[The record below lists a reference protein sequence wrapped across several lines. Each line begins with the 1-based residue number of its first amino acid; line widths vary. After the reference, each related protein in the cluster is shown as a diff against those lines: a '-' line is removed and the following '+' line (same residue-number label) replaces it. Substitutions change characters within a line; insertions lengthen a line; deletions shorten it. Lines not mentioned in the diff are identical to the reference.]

1 LGTNETPK
9 ERLANSL
16 KSFGRLRLQINHTSI
31 IVLSALLLILFVA
44 FTIRILPLRWEIPQG
59 TVHLSEFDP
68 YYQYSLTN
76 YMVQNGLLS
85 PYWPTSWINY
95 QQWYPQGLDMST
107 SLPGLPMTTAVLYDI
122 ISFLGINLD
131 LMTFAAFIP
140 PLMATLS
147 CLVMYFIGKD
157 FGGKSIGLFA
167 ALFLALAPSFL
178 QRTSLGFY
186 DTEVP
191 GVLGLVLFVF
201 LFLRAIDGNRS
212 LGSSIKYSLGA
223 AAAMAYFIASWGAAY
238 FIMDLTVVFVFVLLL
253 MKRYSQRLLLSYSIT
268 FGVALFIAT
277 KIPYISLG
285 YLSSGPVIPVL
296 AMFLLLCLAEI
307 LRHNISARTKLS
319 LTVGSLAVVVGGFAA
334 LWQFG
339 YLGSI
344 AGKFV
349 SVLDPFLRAAT
360 PLISSV
366 AEHRISSWGNIYYE
380 LGISILFFI
389 AGLYFTLKNP
399 TNRNVFLLLFGV
411 TSLYFG
417 ASMVR
422 LLVLFAPAYSLLV
435 AKGILGVLKP
445 FYTLLKEAPAIA
457 IKTKRGLARVSKE
470 YSGIAIFLVFILL
483 MTNLVFSPQSG
494 GMPRVY
500 GQAYAPVTVS
510 GSSLPVGGDNL
521 VTPALEWINMLKFT
535 QENLTSTTVVCS
547 WWDYGYWLAIM
558 GNVTS
563 LADNATINA
572 TQIENI
578 GFIFMGNETQSLQM
592 LEKYNAKYI
601 LVFITLGISQSTL
614 SEYYYVAGPA
624 GYGDEGKWQW
634 MARISGQARDR
645 FIQQGF
651 IDADSAWTD
660 ENDFGYISNTTG
672 AWAWNDKGTN
682 STIYKLMSWAKQT
695 WCDTA
700 GMSYVYPDEEGV
712 EPTYFKE
719 AYFSGAETN
728 FYSSAQNYGGIIPV
742 VALYEIDW
750 DAYYNATSPAS

>member
-1 LGTNETPK
+1 
-9 ERLANSL
+9 
-16 KSFGRLRLQINHTSI
+16 
-31 IVLSALLLILFVA
+31 
-44 FTIRILPLRWEIPQG
+44 
-59 TVHLSEFDP
+59 
-68 YYQYSLTN
+68 
-76 YMVQNGLLS
+76 
-85 PYWPTSWINY
+85 
-95 QQWYPQGLDMST
+95 
-107 SLPGLPMTTAVLYDI
+107 
-122 ISFLGINLD
+122 
-131 LMTFAAFIP
+131 
-140 PLMATLS
+140 
-147 CLVMYFIGKD
+147 
-157 FGGKSIGLFA
+157 
-167 ALFLALAPSFL
+167 
-178 QRTSLGFY
+178 
-186 DTEVP
+186 
-191 GVLGLVLFVF
+191 
-201 LFLRAIDGNRS
+201 
-212 LGSSIKYSLGA
+212 
-223 AAAMAYFIASWGAAY
+223 
-238 FIMDLTVVFVFVLLL
+238 
-253 MKRYSQRLLLSYSIT
+253 
-268 FGVALFIAT
+268 
-277 KIPYISLG
+277 
-285 YLSSGPVIPVL
+285 
-296 AMFLLLCLAEI
+296 
-307 LRHNISARTKLS
+307 
-319 LTVGSLAVVVGGFAA
+319 
-334 LWQFG
+334 
-339 YLGSI
+339 
-344 AGKFV
+344 
-349 SVLDPFLRAAT
+349 
-360 PLISSV
+360 
-366 AEHRISSWGNIYYE
+366 
-380 LGISILFFI
+380 
-389 AGLYFTLKNP
+389 
-399 TNRNVFLLLFGV
+399 
-411 TSLYFG
+411 
-417 ASMVR
+417 
-422 LLVLFAPAYSLLV
+422 
-435 AKGILGVLKP
+435 
-445 FYTLLKEAPAIA
+445 
-457 IKTKRGLARVSKE
+457 
-470 YSGIAIFLVFILL
+470 

>member
-1 LGTNETPK
+1 
-9 ERLANSL
+9 
-16 KSFGRLRLQINHTSI
+16 
-31 IVLSALLLILFVA
+31 
-44 FTIRILPLRWEIPQG
+44 
-59 TVHLSEFDP
+59 
-68 YYQYSLTN
+68 
-76 YMVQNGLLS
+76 
-85 PYWPTSWINY
+85 
-95 QQWYPQGLDMST
+95 MST

-277 KIPYISLG
+277 KIPYISLS

-307 LRHNISARTKLS
+307 LRHNLSARTKLS
-319 LTVGSLAVVVGGFAA
+319 LTVGSLAVVVGGFAT

-445 FYTLLKEAPAIA
+445 FYTLLKEAPTIA

-521 VTPALEWINMLKFT
+521 VTPALEWINMLEYT

-700 GMSYVYPDEEGV
+700 GMGYVYPDEEGV